1 MMASRFWRS
10 FRLRLLI
17 GAAVWI
23 LGGMALSGL
32 VLSQMFREHV
42 VAQFDSEIQA
52 HADELAGLI
61 DYTARGKPFLHR
73 PVSDP
78 RFQAPGSG
86 FYWQIEDFN
95 GAEVARSA
103 SLGGGR
109 LRLPDNPPPVGEA
122 RRIFA
127 DGPRG
132 PVRSVEKVAAKTG
145 APDGLLRV
153 AVGVDE
159 VQLDQVLSRFNRT
172 LALSLGVIGLG
183 LIGAA
188 VLQVWFGLQPL
199 GRVRSALAQV
209 RMGRAARLPEDV
221 PNEVRPLVHELNG
234 LLEANTEVIRRARAQ
249 AGNLAHAL
257 KTPLAILTDEAE
269 RLERAGQAEAAETLR
284 HQCERMRRQID
295 YQLAR
300 ARAAASRSTA
310 GAASDTAAVLTPILS
325 AMRRLYAPRGIAF
338 TLRADE
344 NVVVAV
350 EAQDLGE
357 LTANLID
364 NAGKWARST
373 VRVVVERSA
382 ADTARIIIDD
392 DGPGLAPES
401 WEIVFDLG
409 QRLDER
415 APGSGLGLAIVRDLV
430 HLYGGRA
437 WLDAAPLGGL
447 RAIIEIPVVQR
458 HGA

>member
-1 MMASRFWRS
+1 MMAPRFWRS
-10 FRLRLLI
+10 FRLRLLV

-52 HADELAGLI
+52 HADELAGLV
-61 DYTARGKPFLHR
+61 DYRPPGALFLHR
-73 PVSDP
+73 PISDP
-78 RFQAPGSG
+78 RFLAANSG
-86 FYWQIEDFN
+86 FYWQVESFD
-95 GAEVARSA
+95 GTELAHSP

-109 LRLPDNPPPVGEA
+109 MRLPQDAPSVGET

-127 DGPRG
+127 QGPRG
-132 PVRSVEKVAAKTG
+132 PVRSVEKMVAKAG
-145 APDGLLRV
+145 APAGLLRI
-153 AVGVDE
+153 AIGVDE
-159 VQLDQVLSRFNRT
+159 VKLDEVLSHFNRT
-172 LALSLGVIGLG
+172 LALSLGVVGLG

-199 GRVRSALAQV
+199 GRVRDALAQV
-209 RMGRAARLPEDV
+209 RLGRAARLPEDA

-257 KTPLAILTDEAE
+257 KTPLAILADEAE
-269 RLERAGQAEAAETLR
+269 RLERAGQAEAADTVR
-284 HQCERMRRQID
+284 QQCKRMRRQID

-300 ARAAASRSTA
+300 ARAAAPRGAA
-310 GAASDTAAVLTPILS
+310 GAASDAAAVLTPILS
-325 AMRRLYAPRGIAF
+325 AMRRLYGPRGVGF
-338 TLRADE
+338 TLEAAPG
-344 NVVVAV
+344 VVVAV

-364 NAGKWARST
+364 NAGKWARSA
-373 VRVVVERSA
+373 VRVVVEQPNA
-382 ADTARIIIDD
+382 EIARIVVDD

-415 APGSGLGLAIVRDLV
+415 APGSGLGLAIVRDLA
-430 HLYGGRA
+430 HLYGGHA
-437 WLDAAPLGGL
+437 WLDASPLGGL
-447 RAIIEIPVVQR
+447 RATIEVRTVPPP
-458 HGA
+458 A